1 MMFNLRGVSAYTE
14 CYNKRLSAKTN
25 LKLAKLWLD
34 RGEYTRLSRVCP
46 NVSACLE
53 LAPIFS
59 YAANS
64 RALYRDRSQREQ

>member
-1 MMFNLRGVSAYTE
+1 MTFDLHGVSTYTE

-46 NVSACLE
+46 YAPARFE
-53 LAPIFS
+53 LAPIS
-59 YAANS
+59 SSHAVNS
-64 RALYRDRSQREQ
+64 RALYRDRSQRE